1 MLWLSTVA
9 TLVGVSTV
17 LGSLL
22 LWFRARYVEEGSELI
37 DAVNAVLPQ
46 TQCAQCG
53 YPGCRPYAEAV
64 VEGARLDLCPPGG
77 AATFNALQELLGR
90 YEGTP
95 PTQPRAVIARV
106 REGECIGCFLCVGA
120 CPVDAILGAAGFM
133 HTILEDQ
140 CTGCELCVPAC
151 PVDCIDLVPTLL
163 PTKTAS
169 STTTATSLS
178 AALPCI
184 ACSLC
189 TPVCPVDLNPQDL
202 LWFTRAADWNSARD
216 ARLVHCIECGQCD
229 AVCPSH
235 IPLAETFRIGK
246 QQLALLDATRKRA
259 AQAKAR
265 VDARAARLIASQAQA
280 TRMRS
285 KRLDQ
290 RNDASW

>member
-9 TLVGVSTV
+9 TLVGVSAV

-151 PVDCIDLVPTLL
+151 PVDCIDLVPTE
-163 PTKTAS
+163 AS
-169 STTTATSLS
+169 SATTATSLS
-178 AALPCI
+178 AELPCI
-184 ACSLC
+184 ACNLC

-202 LWFTRAADWNSARD
+202 LWFTRAGNWNSARD
-216 ARLVHCIECGQCD
+216 GSLVRCIECGRCD

-246 QQLALLDATRKRA
+246 RQLELLDATRKRA
-259 AQAKAR
+259 AQAKTR
-265 VDARAARLIASQAQA
+265 FDARAARLIASQTQA
-280 TRMRS
+280 ASMRS

-290 RNDASW
+290 RRDASW

>member
-9 TLVGVSTV
+9 TLVGVSAV

-37 DAVNAVLPQ
+37 DAVDAVLPQ

-90 YEGTP
+90 HEGTP
-95 PTQPRAVIARV
+95 PTQPGAVIARV
-106 REGECIGCFLCVGA
+106 REDECIGCFLCVGA

-151 PVDCIDLVPTLL
+151 PVDCIDLVPTE
-163 PTKTAS
+163 AS
-169 STTTATSLS
+169 SATTATSLS
-178 AALPCI
+178 AELPCI
-184 ACSLC
+184 ACNLC

-202 LWFTRAADWNSARD
+202 LWFTGAGDWNSARD
-216 ARLVHCIECGQCD
+216 GSLVRCIECGRCD

-246 QQLALLDATRKRA
+246 HQLELLDATRKRA
-259 AQAKAR
+259 TQAKTR
-265 VDARAARLIASQAQA
+265 VDARGARLIASQTQA
-280 TRMRS
+280 ARMRS